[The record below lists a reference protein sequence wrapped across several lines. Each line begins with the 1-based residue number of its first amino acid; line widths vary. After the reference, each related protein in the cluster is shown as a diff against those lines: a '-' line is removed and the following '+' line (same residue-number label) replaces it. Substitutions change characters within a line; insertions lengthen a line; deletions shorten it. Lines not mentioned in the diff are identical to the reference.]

1 VSISCDGA
9 INLRCLVTG
18 ANGFIGTAL
27 VKHLRQ
33 RGMSVRGATRQLP
46 DLSGDWIKI
55 EGLTSATD
63 WRPALVGCDVV
74 VHTAGRAHVIKRQAT
89 DSLAQFRMV
98 NVDGTLALA
107 RQALEM
113 GVRRFVFISSIGV
126 NGPSSV
132 RGPYTEQDLP
142 EPHAYYAQSKFEAE
156 LALQALVSGRDMELV
171 IVRPPLVYSA
181 HAPGNF
187 SRLLKLVSLGM
198 PLPFARVKN
207 LRSII
212 ALENLL
218 DFLYCSVVHPSAAN
232 QLFVVADGHDMSISE
247 LIGHLADGMGR
258 RVLMLPVPPALMN
271 YAAKTFG
278 VHSQYQQLCG
288 DLQVDISKARTV
300 LGWQPPVAAST
311 ALRESASRYLDLRK

>member
-1 VSISCDGA
+1 MSISCDGA
-9 INLRCLVTG
+9 SNLRCLVTG

-27 VKHLRQ
+27 VKYLRQ
-33 RGMSVRGATRQLP
+33 RGMSVRGAVRQLP
-46 DLSGDWIKI
+46 DCPGDWIKI
-55 EGLTSATD
+55 EGLTSNTD
-63 WRPALVGCDVV
+63 WRPALSGCDVV
-74 VHTAGRAHVIKRQAT
+74 IHTAGRAHVMKRQPI
-89 DSLAQFRMV
+89 DSLAQFRVV

-107 RQALEM
+107 RQALEA

-132 RGPYTEQDLP
+132 LGPYTEQDLP
-142 EPHAYYAQSKFEAE
+142 EPQAYYAQSKLEAE
-156 LALQALVSGRDMELV
+156 MALQALVSGRDMELV

-187 SRLLKLVSLGM
+187 SRLLKLVSLGI

-212 ALENLL
+212 SLENLL

-232 QLFVVADGHDMSISE
+232 QLFLVADGHDLSIAE
-247 LIGHLADGMGR
+247 LIEYLAEGMGR
-258 RVLMLPVPPALMN
+258 RVLMLPVSPALMK
-271 YAAKTFG
+271 YAAKTLG
-278 VHSQYQQLCG
+278 VYSQYQQLCG
-288 DLQVDISKARTV
+288 DLQIDIGKARTV

-311 ALRESASRYLDLRK
+311 ALRESASGYLDHRK